1 MREISGISRRQFVG
15 GLGMAAAAIPAL
27 ARFGNYEFG
36 AVKNTKDFDDAVKYG
51 FDYHEPSVC
60 EIAGMSEGEFQSFK
74 KRVLSSPIRCKR
86 LNFFTTPPPA
96 FPNLPTLR
104 VVGDEANMAELTKY
118 VDRSLDRCRQLG
130 AIIVVWGSGGSRNV
144 AEGFSRDR
152 AWQQIKAFLGMTDG
166 IARKHRITVA
176 VEPITAKNCN
186 ILTTG
191 AEVFKLVNEVN
202 LPNIRMM
209 IDYYQMRSMNEDPD
223 IVWRA
228 RERIVHL
235 HFANPNQGT
244 WPKSPSED
252 SEYGHF
258 FGLVKKMNY
267 HGGISIEAK
276 GEIAQDAA
284 GSLAFF
290 RQELA

>member
-1 MREISGISRRQFVG
+1 MSISRRQVLG
-15 GLGMAAAAIPAL
+15 GLGVAVTAIPAL

-36 AVKNTKDFDDAVKYG
+36 AVKNTRDFEAAVEYG
-51 FDYHEPSVC
+51 FDYHEPSVS
-60 EIAGMSEGEFQSFK
+60 EIAGMSEGDFQTFK
-74 KRVLSSPIRCKR
+74 KRVMASPIRCKR

-104 VVGDEANMAELTKY
+104 VVGNEVNMGELTNY

-130 AIIVVWGSGGSRNV
+130 AIIVVWGSAGSRTV
-144 AEGFSRDR
+144 PESFSRDR
-152 AWQQIKAFLGMTDG
+152 AWQQIKAFLQMTDG
-166 IARKHRITVA
+166 IAQKNRITVA
-176 VEPITAKNCN
+176 VEPITAKSCN

-209 IDYYQMRSMNEDPD
+209 IDYFQMRSMNEDPE

-228 RERIVHL
+228 RERIVHF
-235 HFANPNQGT
+235 HFANPNQGV
-244 WPKSPSED
+244 WPKSPAED
-252 SEYGHF
+252 PEYGHF
-258 FGLVKKMNY
+258 FSLVKKTNY
-267 HGGISIEAK
+267 HGGISIEAN